1 MVKKDKGKGMIRKSQ
16 AVVYAAVMMFA
27 LSTLTFGQT
36 LHKDKIG
43 ITLDTPGGLT
53 RLELWNEQTIRVLH
67 TPTRDLPKNSSL
79 AIVARPKKVEW
90 QCQDNKDYVLLT
102 TAKLGARVDKA
113 TGRVCFMDAK
123 GTTILAEAANG
134 TCFEPAT
141 VGGLATYRVRQQ
153 FEFDPQ
159 EAFYGL
165 GQHQQGIMNYTGT
178 SVHLQQKNMEVAV
191 PVMLSSR
198 GYVILWDNPA
208 VTDVNLGGGNAEVIP
223 SARLLDEKGQPGGLT
238 ACYYKG
244 KEFKDLIVEQTDPKI
259 DFNWGQ
265 TPPTGVPHDNYCVR
279 WTGFIEAN
287 EAGQYTLL
295 ASADD
300 GVCVWIDERKVID
313 EWNTQAVSTFQAGL
327 NFAAKS
333 RHRIRMEY
341 FQGGGGAEAHLA
353 WQLPATKLAFV
364 WSSEAGNA
372 VDYYV
377 MYGPQPDQAISA
389 YRQLTGTVP
398 MFAKWTWGFWQC
410 KERYQSQDELLGV
423 LSEYRKRNIPLDG
436 IIQDWQYWKVGQWG
450 SHEFDSQRY
459 PDPAAM
465 VKAVHDSN
473 AHIIISIWPRFD
485 SGTECF
491 DEMNKA
497 GALYPPVYNNVFP
510 KGEGKWYDPFNPKG
524 RQLYWKLVNDKLGK
538 LGFDGWWL
546 DACEA
551 ELGGEWGQMRNLK
564 TAAGSGTTVF
574 NAYPLMHT
582 TGVYQGQRADIPQKR
597 VFILARSAYA
607 GQQRNGV
614 VTWSGDIQGNWK
626 VFAAQILAGLN
637 FSASGIPYWNTDIG
651 GFFGGDPA
659 DAKYAELFTR
669 WFQFGTFC
677 PMFRVHGTGKGKELW
692 RFDEATQKIL
702 IDYDRLRYHLLPYIY
717 SIAWQ
722 VTSNDYTMMRP
733 LVMDFQHDARVYNI
747 ADQYMFGPAIMAN
760 PVIHAGAS
768 SRKVYLP
775 EGSLWYDF
783 WMGQSHAGGQT
794 VDTAAPIETMPLFV
808 RAGSIIPY
816 GPAVQYANEKPA
828 DAIELRIYPGA
839 NGEFTLYEDEGDNYN
854 YERGVYSVIPI
865 RWNEQT
871 RELTIGDRKGKFSGM
886 VKERTF
892 RIVWVSSDHGTGI
905 ALAKAAD
912 TEVHYNGKAVKIRPP
927 ADSIRFKPGN
937 SPL

>member
-1 MVKKDKGKGMIRKSQ
+1 MIRWSYGI
-16 AVVYAAVMMFA
+16 VYAGVMAFV
-27 LSTLTFGQT
+27 LSAPIFGQS
-36 LHKDKIG
+36 LHEDKTG

-53 RLELWNEQTIRVLH
+53 RVEFWNERTIRVLH
-67 TPTRDLPKNSSL
+67 TPTQELPKNASL
-79 AIVARPKKVEW
+79 AVVAKPQKVKW
-90 QCQDNKDYVLLT
+90 QCQDNADNVLLT
-102 TAKLGARVDKA
+102 TATLQVRVDKA
-113 TGRVCFMDAK
+113 TGRVRFMDDK
-123 GTTILAEAANG
+123 GTAILTEAVNG
-134 TCFEPAT
+134 TTLEPAT
-141 VGGLATYRVRQQ
+141 VGGIATYRVKQK
-153 FEFDPQ
+153 FKFDPR
-159 EAFYGL
+159 EALYGL

-198 GYVILWDNPA
+198 GYAILWDNPA

-223 SARLLDEKGQPGGLT
+223 SDRLLDEKGQPGGLS
-238 ACYYKG
+238 ARYYKG
-244 KEFKDLIVEQTDPKI
+244 KEFKNLIVERTDPKI

-265 TPPTGVPHDNYCVR
+265 TPPEGVPHDNYCVR
-279 WTGFIEAN
+279 WTGFIEAKD
-287 EAGQYTLL
+287 AGEYTIF

-300 GVCVWIDERKVID
+300 GVRLWIDDKQVID
-313 EWNTQAVSTFQAGL
+313 EWNTQPTTTFQAKVD
-327 NFAAKS
+327 FAANS
-333 RHRIRMEY
+333 RHSIRMDY
-341 FQGGGGAEAHLA
+341 FQGNGGAEARLA
-353 WQLPATKLAFV
+353 WQMPATKSDVVL
-364 WSSEAGNA
+364 WSSEAGSA

-410 KERYQSQDELLGV
+410 KERYQTQEELLGV
-423 LSEYRKRNIPLDG
+423 VAEYRKRQIPLDG
-436 IIQDWQYWKVGQWG
+436 IIQDWQYWKDGQWG
-450 SHEFDSQRY
+450 SHEFESTRY

-524 RQLYWKLVNDKLGK
+524 QQLYWKLVNDKLGK
-538 LGFDGWWL
+538 LGFDGWWM

-551 ELGGEWGQMRNLK
+551 ELGGQWGQMRDLK
-564 TAAGSGTTVF
+564 TGAGSGAVVF

-582 TGVYQGQRADIPQKR
+582 AGAYQGQRADIPNKR

-607 GQQRNGV
+607 GQQRNSV
-614 VTWSGDIQGNWK
+614 VTWSGDIQGNWG
-626 VFAAQILAGLN
+626 VFAAQIPAGLN
-637 FSASGIPYWNTDIG
+637 FCASGIPYWNTDIG

-659 DAKYAELFTR
+659 DAKYQELFTR

-677 PMFRVHGTGKGKELW
+677 PMFRVHGTGKGKEMW

-717 SIAWQ
+717 SVAWQ

-733 LVMDFQHDARVYNI
+733 LVMDFQRDAKVYNI

-760 PVIHAGAS
+760 PVIGAGAK
-768 SRKVYLP
+768 SRRVYLP

-783 WMGQSHAGGQT
+783 WTGQSHTGGQT
-794 VDTAAPIETMPLFV
+794 IEATAPIETMPLFV

-816 GPAVQYANEKPA
+816 GPAVQYADEKPA
-828 DAIELRIYPGA
+828 EAIELRIYPGA

-854 YERGVYSVIPI
+854 YEKGDYATVSI
-865 RWNEQT
+865 RWDDQK
-871 RELTIGDRKGKFSGM
+871 RQLTIGDRKGKFPGM

-892 RIVWVSSDHGTGI
+892 RIVWVSSNHGAGI
-905 ALAKAAD
+905 APAEAAD
-912 TEVHYNGKAVKIRPP
+912 IEVSYSGNAVKIQPP
-927 ADSIRFKPGN
+927 IKQHGK
-937 SPL
+937 